1 MSLTAR
7 LLRRVNSTMT
17 TISIRAIKP
26 IVEDSANYDLQN
38 LKFEFKIMSLKELR
52 KDQYSQSDQ
61 NLVDLRFIEY
71 ESNDDHHR
79 LYARMTVFFSRGKE
93 QYKMELFGSVS
104 AIYTDERM
112 IPKMQEYLYWYMTKS
127 LEENHAFMEFKEIR
141 FPDSLSELYRK
152 YPGWRTVNIMDF
164 SWIDRDSTPTIS
176 KIMHGLID
184 NRTFAEDEADSD
196 DDGSDMTVDVN
207 FDSTKKL
214 QLSSAYGEVK
224 AN

>member
-1 MSLTAR
+1 MSLTAG

-38 LKFEFKIMSLKELR
+38 LKFEFKIMSLKECR
-52 KDQYSQSDQ
+52 YNQSEK

-79 LYARMTVFFSRGKE
+79 LNARMTVFFLRGKKN
-93 QYKMELFGSVS
+93 YKMELFGSVS

-112 IPKMQEYLYWYMTKS
+112 ISKMQEYLYWYMTKS
-127 LEENHAFMEFKEIR
+127 LEENHEFMEFKEIR

-164 SWIDRDSTPTIS
+164 SWVDRVSNQTIS
-176 KIMHGLID
+176 KIMNGLID

-196 DDGSDMTVDVN
+196 EDGSDMTVDVN
-207 FDSTKKL
+207 FDNTKKL
-214 QLSSAYGEVK
+214 QLSSVYGEVK
-224 AN
+224 TN